1 MYNEK
6 ETNYDSDY
14 YESIYRIIED
24 PFDCKDVYECLYK
37 IEEQIVVMV
46 ERDDI
51 RDYKISTEIVDAL
64 GKNGEPAYYVTI
76 AWVDRDNVL
85 DVCSGKL
92 LFNAQ

>member
-1 MYNEK
+1 
-6 ETNYDSDY
+6 
-14 YESIYRIIED
+14 
-24 PFDCKDVYECLYK
+24 
-37 IEEQIVVMV
+37 MV

-76 AWVDRDNVL
+76 AWVDRNNVL